1 MNDTWQNAF
10 KVQLDYYL
18 SFKKSYEPSPITMLF
33 DEIDKSMDILNI
45 FYIYSEILPKLIEE
59 TGIQIIMVSHSPL
72 VLLNKIRE
80 NINFISVDEEYT
92 NECLKLVN
100 QFK

>member
-1 MNDTWQNAF
+1 
-10 KVQLDYYL
+10 
-18 SFKKSYEPSPITMLF
+18 MLF

-45 FYIYSEILPKLIEE
+45 FYLYSEILPKLIKE

-80 NINFISVDEEYT
+80 NINFISVDEKYT
-92 NECLKLVN
+92 DECLKLVN